1 MNRVITKKT
10 NSAGRF
16 TINMFF
22 LVLYIF
28 TSYVAQEGLLP
39 TALNSLAL
47 YAFIGVSFLNLC
59 YNFKDMKL
67 PNFTVWYAIVFILS
81 ALSFLYSRYVTN
93 DALYAMFVA
102 LVLSFCFITTVT
114 DFNKVDMLARAY
126 IWSSVILAIMLW
138 ATDQLILDVEE
149 GERLGGN
156 LDLNPN
162 AFSNLISAAAIFAAW
177 FMVYRCKWK
186 TRWLYILAFV
196 FQLFVMALSGGRAN
210 VVVVIACA
218 LVFIFFYSGKKH
230 TPIVRN
236 IFICLLLLLAAYWA
250 IMNIPVLYDAI
261 GERFEAFFADLFG
274 FETDA
279 DIVYS
284 DRTRNT
290 LVKIGLEGWLEAPLF
305 GHGLDS
311 FKYFN
316 VTQTGHFYYAHNN
329 YVELLYDIGLVGF
342 IAYYYMYFYLFAKV
356 IKMPRT
362 LLRYKIL
369 ALGLLVQ
376 FVISDLADISFYT
389 SFSISL
395 LAIIYAIIRIAANQK
410 EKQGVEETSNE

>member
-1 MNRVITKKT
+1 MNNISSKQDSSVGK
-10 NSAGRF
+10 F

-22 LVLYIF
+22 LVFYVF

-39 TALNSLAL
+39 TFLNSLAL

-67 PNFTVWYAIVFILS
+67 PNFTIWYALMFVLA
-81 ALSFLYSRYVTN
+81 ALSFLYSRYVTTS
-93 DALYAMFVA
+93 ALYTMFVA

-114 DFNKVDMLARAY
+114 DFNKVDMLARTY
-126 IWSSVILAIMLW
+126 IWSSVLMSTILW
-138 ATDQLILDVEE
+138 ATDKLILNVEE
-149 GERLGGN
+149 GERLGEN
-156 LDLNPN
+156 LELNPN
-162 AFSNLISAAAIFAAW
+162 AFSNLISAAAILAAW
-177 FMVYRCKWK
+177 FMVYRCKWN
-186 TRWLYILAFV
+186 TRWIYILAFG
-196 FQLFVMALSGGRAN
+196 LLIFVMALSGGRAN

-250 IMNIPVLYDAI
+250 IMNIPLLYDAI
-261 GERFEAFFADLFG
+261 GERFEAFFANLLG
-274 FETDA
+274 IETDA
-279 DIVYS
+279 NSVHS
-284 DRTRNT
+284 DATRAT
-290 LVKIGLEGWLEAPLF
+290 LIKLGLRGWIESPLF

-316 VTQTGHFYYAHNN
+316 ASQNGHFYYAHNN
-329 YVELLYDIGLVGF
+329 YVELLYDLGLVGF
-342 IAYYYMYFYLFAKV
+342 IAYYSMYFYLFVKV
-356 IKMPRT
+356 LKISRDFLK
-362 LLRYKIL
+362 YKIL
-369 ALGLLVQ
+369 GVGLLAQ
-376 FVISDLADISFYT
+376 FVISDFADISFYT
-389 SFSISL
+389 SFSITL